1 MRVVIDTNVWI
12 SRLLL
17 ANSVAA
23 QAVDEALVRHEVVCS
38 EASVEELADVL
49 SRKKFDR
56 YVSLQDRE
64 EFLRRLLQVTTMV
77 PVLSEVTDCR
87 DPKDN
92 RFLALALDSESE
104 CIVSGDADLILSSPW
119 RGIEIVSPGAFL
131 AIAGNR

>member
-1 MRVVIDTNVWI
+1 MRVVIDTNVWV

-17 ANSVAA
+17 AGSVSAR
-23 QAVDEALVRHEVVCS
+23 AVDAALTRCEVVVS

-49 SRKKFDR
+49 SRDKFDR

-77 PVLSEVTDCR
+77 AVLSEITDSR

-92 RFLALALDSESE
+92 RFLALALDSESS
-104 CIVSGDADLILSSPW
+104 CIVSGDDHLLSLTPW

-131 AIAGNR
+131 DALA